1 MGMITNKPFK
11 GCAPGCALKK
21 RLKVI
26 QRWLIVSSNA
36 VKVQYDFC
44 LSALCENCSA
54 LIEERELWQ
63 WVIYLCTLVFF
74 FISTLKITGKF
85 NAKIVSKVSDRLWK
99 MSIDGVLRVTENL
112 SIRKP

>member
-1 MGMITNKPFK
+1 MGMITNKPLK
-11 GCAPGCALKK
+11 ECAPGCALKK

-36 VKVQYDFC
+36 VKVQYDFY

-63 WVIYLCTLVFF
+63 WVIYLCTLVLFF
-74 FISTLKITGKF
+74 FLL
-85 NAKIVSKVSDRLWK
+85 VPWK
-99 MSIDGVLRVTENL
+99 
-112 SIRKP
+112 

>member
-1 MGMITNKPFK
+1 MGMITNKPLK
-11 GCAPGCALKK
+11 ECVPGCALKK

-63 WVIYLCTLVFF
+63 WVIYLCTLVLF
-74 FISTLKITGKF
+74 LL
-85 NAKIVSKVSDRLWK
+85 VPWK
-99 MSIDGVLRVTENL
+99 
-112 SIRKP
+112 